1 MWNKQ
6 RITEVCRALLRKPWM
21 LLAGALG
28 IALLLAGTLGARC
41 TGESDT
47 ETVSSESDAYR
58 HALES
63 QIASALAEVD
73 GVGKV
78 RVVLTLE
85 SGEQYLYEG
94 SKKVGSVP
102 PRVLGA
108 AVICE
113 GGGSDRIRREVTDLV
128 AALCRLPANRI
139 HVAKMD

>member
-6 RITEVCRALLRKPWM
+6 RIAEVCRALLRKPWM

-47 ETVSSESDAYR
+47 ERVSSESDAYR

-73 GVGKV
+73 GALK
-78 RVVLTLE
+78 E
-85 SGEQYLYEG
+85 
-94 SKKVGSVP
+94 K
-102 PRVLGA
+102 
-108 AVICE
+108 
-113 GGGSDRIRREVTDLV
+113 IRAEMT
-128 AALCRLPANRI
+128 ALSML
-139 HVAKMD
+139 

>member
-6 RITEVCRALLRKPWM
+6 RIAEVCRALLRKPWM

-47 ETVSSESDAYR
+47 ETVSSE
-58 HALES
+58 
-63 QIASALAEVD
+63 
-73 GVGKV
+73 
-78 RVVLTLE
+78 
-85 SGEQYLYEG
+85 
-94 SKKVGSVP
+94 VGSGP

-108 AVICE
+108 AVNCE